1 MCDENYIID
10 KRQLSSKQVL
20 SCCLFTWDVECLP
33 PGLCRAGWKL
43 VMRKQRKLCSTVC
56 WYHYL
61 FQCNPTACYSRSHAT
76 KIRWD
81 LKIPWRQSIYF
92 FNSWKRPFL
101 QTNLKKIVLSMNTM
115 KRASS
120 KPTRFSC
127 SHPIIMPLSVSMSST
142 GTAAFP
148 GKDSFL
154 ALTKVPVHSWPGE
167 AFCWDE
173 ITHRMSPGHSFL
185 HLQVLI

>member
-1 MCDENYIID
+1 M
-10 KRQLSSKQVL
+10 L

-33 PGLCRAGWKL
+33 PGLVRRWPLSCWMKTCDEEAEKTMFHSVL
-43 VMRKQRKLCSTVC
+43 VP
-56 WYHYL
+56 
-61 FQCNPTACYSRSHAT
+61 FQCNPTACYSRSHPT
-76 KIRWD
+76 KIRRD
-81 LKIPWRQSIYF
+81 LKMPWGQSIYF